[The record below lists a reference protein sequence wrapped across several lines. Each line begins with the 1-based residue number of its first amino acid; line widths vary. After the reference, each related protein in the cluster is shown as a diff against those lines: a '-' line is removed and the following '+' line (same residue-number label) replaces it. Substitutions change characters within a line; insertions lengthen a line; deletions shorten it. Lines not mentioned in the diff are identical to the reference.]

1 METMNQKLY
10 AKVDQ
15 DKLQNLVTEIRHEM
29 TTLMSQNKKDGMT
42 SLKKKEEGLKQLKHD
57 IENT

>member
-29 TTLMSQNKKDGMT
+29 TSLMSQNKKDGMT
-42 SLKKKEEGLKQLKHD
+42 SLKKKEEGLK
-57 IENT
+57 